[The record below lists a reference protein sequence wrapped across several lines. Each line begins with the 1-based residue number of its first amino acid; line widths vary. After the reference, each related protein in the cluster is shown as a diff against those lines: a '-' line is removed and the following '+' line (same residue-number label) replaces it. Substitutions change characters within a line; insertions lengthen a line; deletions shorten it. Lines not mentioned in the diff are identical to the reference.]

1 MKITV
6 KKLSELKLSD
16 KNVRRHTEKQ
26 LTEYVRSVKM
36 FGQIKPIVVDD
47 NGVILAGNG
56 LFEAMQRAG
65 LEECDCYVMK
75 GLNEKQKKKL
85 MLADN
90 RVFELGITDTSVFED
105 IVKELDG
112 DIDIPG
118 WDEDLLEMLNQS
130 LTEATATLE
139 SYGSFDDAEVAHIN
153 SREREEHVPGTPAQT
168 YESDN
173 IRPEI
178 AENGHISAENVQ
190 NATDITTDEPI
201 VHDSTEPA
209 RTERIIICPHCG
221 ARICL

>member
-6 KKLSELKLSD
+6 KKLADLKLSD
-16 KNVRRHTEKQ
+16 KNIRKHTEKQ

-47 NGVILAGNG
+47 QGVILAGNG
-56 LFEAMQRAG
+56 LYAAMQRAG

-75 GLNEKQKKKL
+75 GLSEKQKKKL

-90 RVFELGITDTSVFED
+90 RVFELGITDSSVFEE

-118 WDEDLLEMLNQS
+118 WDEDLLQMLNQS

-139 SYGSFDDAEVAHIN
+139 SYGSFTDEETDRIN
-153 SREREEHVPGTPAQT
+153 SREREEHVPGSQPPDYSASMRDIGQETA
-168 YESDN
+168 ESD
-173 IRPEI
+173 
-178 AENGHISAENVQ
+178 SNVQ
-190 NATDITTDEPI
+190 ENAQNARYLPTDGSEKPE
-201 VHDSTEPA
+201 SA
-209 RTERIIICPHCG
+209 ASGQRTIICPHCG
-221 ARICL
+221 GRICL